1 MCRLFENE
9 YMTIKTN
16 IFTTHGTDILLYKK
30 GGGRIALFGLP
41 FFLVGLFVAQIPFG
55 IIPVDVEGGPI
66 VLAILFPLGPLFAGV
81 GFVLMLSRSGFIIDR
96 NIRTLV
102 HWWGLLIPMK
112 KTVYNL
118 DSFAKVHIEFRAGD
132 KNSSDIFP
140 ISLVGAGSQASL
152 PIVDLIDYEMAL
164 ETAHELARFTGKSLE
179 DTAIDSEYTEPL
191 Q

>member
-1 MCRLFENE
+1 M
-9 YMTIKTN
+9 MATKTN

-55 IIPVDVEGGPI
+55 IIPFDIEGGPI
-66 VLAILFPLGPLFAGV
+66 VLAILLPLGPLFAGV

-118 DSFAKVHIEFRAGD
+118 DSFATVRIEFRAGD
-132 KNSSDIFP
+132 KNSPDAFP
-140 ISLVGAGSQASL
+140 ISLVGACSQASL
-152 PIVDLIDYEMAL
+152 PIVDLTDYEMAAK
-164 ETAHELARFTGKSLE
+164 TADELASFVGKPFE
-179 DTAIDSEYTEPL
+179 DLAIDSQHTEPSDL
-191 Q
+191 

>member
-1 MCRLFENE
+1 
-9 YMTIKTN
+9 MTIKTN

-41 FFLVGLFVAQIPFG
+41 FFLAGLFVAQIPFG
-55 IIPVDVEGGPI
+55 IIPVDVEGGPL
-66 VLAILFPLGPLFAGV
+66 VLAILLPLGPLFAGV
-81 GFVLMLSRSGFIIDR
+81 GFILMLSRSGFIIDR

-112 KTVYNL
+112 RKEYSL
-118 DSFAKVHIEFRAGD
+118 DHFAKVRIEFRAGD
-132 KNSSDIFP
+132 KNSPDIFP

-152 PIVDLIDYEMAL
+152 PIVDLTDYEMAL
-164 ETAHELARFTGKSLE
+164 NAADELARFVGKPFE
-179 DTAIDSEYTEPL
+179 DHAIDSEYTEPL

>member
-1 MCRLFENE
+1 MA
-9 YMTIKTN
+9 TKTN
-16 IFTTHGTDILLYKK
+16 VFTTHGNDILVYKK

-41 FFLVGLFVAQIPFG
+41 FFLAGLFVAQIPFG

-66 VLAILFPLGPLFAGV
+66 VLAILLPLGPLFAGV

-96 NIRTLV
+96 SIRTLV

-118 DSFAKVHIEFRAGD
+118 DSFATVRIEFRAGD
-132 KNSSDIFP
+132 KNSPDAFP
-140 ISLVGAGSQASL
+140 ISFADAGSQSSV
-152 PIVDLIDYEMAL
+152 PIVDLTDYEMAVKV
-164 ETAHELARFTGKSLE
+164 ADELASFTGKPFE
-179 DTAIDSEYTEPL
+179 DLAIDFQHTEPL

>member
-1 MCRLFENE
+1 
-9 YMTIKTN
+9 MTPKMN
-16 IFTTHGTDILLYKK
+16 IFTTSGNNILMFKK

-41 FFLVGLFVAQIPFG
+41 FFLAGLFVAQIPFG

-66 VLAILFPLGPLFAGV
+66 VLAILLPLGPLFAGV

-118 DSFAKVHIEFRAGD
+118 ESFATVRIEFRAGD
-132 KNSSDIFP
+132 KNSPDAFP
-140 ISLVGAGSQASL
+140 ISFVDAGSQSSV
-152 PIVDLIDYEMAL
+152 PIVDLTDYEMAL
-164 ETAHELARFTGKSLE
+164 ETAHELARFTGIPLE
-179 DTAIDSEYTEPL
+179 NFAIDSQHTDSPHS
-191 Q
+191 